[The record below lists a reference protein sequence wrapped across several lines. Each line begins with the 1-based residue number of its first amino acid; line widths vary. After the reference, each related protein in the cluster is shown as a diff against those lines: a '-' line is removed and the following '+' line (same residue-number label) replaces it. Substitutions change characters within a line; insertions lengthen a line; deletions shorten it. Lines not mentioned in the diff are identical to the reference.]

1 MDWLSFVGLSNHA
14 DAMAGSLPLGSQR
27 MLEIARA
34 LALEPHLLLLD
45 EPAAGLNS
53 RETIAMGELIGKI
66 RAGHITVVLV
76 EHDMELVMEIS
87 DRVLVINFGK
97 LIGDG
102 TPEAIQQDADV
113 IAAYLGE

>member
-1 MDWLSFVGLSNHA
+1 
-14 DAMAGSLPLGSQR
+14 
-27 MLEIARA
+27 
-34 LALEPHLLLLD
+34 
-45 EPAAGLNS
+45 
-53 RETIAMGELIGKI
+53 
-66 RAGHITVVLV
+66 
-76 EHDMELVMEIS
+76 MEIS